1 MCVNLSAES
10 EKRIRVSSHFARAG
24 TRISQASPTAAS
36 GAAAGGAMN
45 SRFRLFRDL
54 DSDGDGTLSYKVGL
68 PDPSPH
74 LPLAPR
80 PTGTRRFFPSRFFP
94 SDLSRVTFATD

>member
-1 MCVNLSAES
+1 
-10 EKRIRVSSHFARAG
+10 
-24 TRISQASPTAAS
+24 
-36 GAAAGGAMN
+36 MN

-80 PTGTRRFFPSRFFP
+80 PTGTRRRF
-94 SDLSRVTFATD
+94 LSLPEKHRPE